1 MEMQAKLLRALQEKE
16 IRPVGSNEKIGVDS
30 RVIAA
35 TNRDL
40 EEAYQAGTFRKDLY
54 FRLNVVTIHLP
65 SLRER
70 RSDIPLLVHCFL
82 ERYAPEENVEVT
94 QAAMK
99 CLLQYE
105 WPGNVRELENCIAR
119 ALTLGGRKTIDVSDL
134 PPVIARMAAADEL
147 GAAHAA
153 LTSTALAD
161 LERATIERVYEQAR
175 GDKSLAA
182 QDAGDQPRDDLS
194 QIETFRDRA
203 KGIRSRERVQNN
215 LQLTKRP
222 GHPRL
227 PRLRYFCISVRRG
240 AARSRPHL
248 AN

>member
-16 IRPVGSNEKIGVDS
+16 IRPVGSNDRIGVDS

-40 EEAYQAGTFRKDLY
+40 ETAYQAGTFRKDLY

-82 ERYAPEENVEVT
+82 ERYAPEENIQVT

-99 CLLQYE
+99 CMLQYE

-119 ALTLGGRKTIDVSDL
+119 ALTLGGRETIDVSDL
-134 PPVIARMAAADEL
+134 PPVIARVAAADEI
-147 GAAHAA
+147 GGAHAA

-182 QDAGDQPRDDLS
+182 RMLGIS
-194 QIETFRDRA
+194 RA
-203 KGIRSRERVQNN
+203 TIYRKLKHFGIAQKEVEVASD
-215 LQLTKRP
+215 P
-222 GHPRL
+222 
-227 PRLRYFCISVRRG
+227 
-240 AARSRPHL
+240 
-248 AN
+248 